1 MLYKISERDENAYS
15 EQVQNSKSK
24 NICAFYFDI
33 LRFWNYFGVLA
44 LLVKIVGSK
53 ISMHYLDSPK
63 IQAEDNLTMK
73 NQIGTHHEPLMFLTT
88 QIDLYWSPRFGGQSS
103 WLKWIFWAILDL
115 LVVKQSLVNI
125 TIKQIFKL
133 FFYSK
138 YDPIRSM
145 RLNASVV
152 TDYGASSLHVSFKS
166 NFIDQI
172 VDKWIKKTRRCRKS
186 RWYLSFKVFYTY
198 KLW

>member
-15 EQVQNSKSK
+15 EQVQQLQIQKYL
-24 NICAFYFDI
+24 CFLFRYFYDFEII
-33 LRFWNYFGVLA
+33 LVFWRFWWKMSVQKSACITWIAKKFKLK
-44 LLVKIVGSK
+44 L
-53 ISMHYLDSPK
+53 
-63 IQAEDNLTMK
+63 AEDNLTMK

-103 WLKWIFWAILDL
+103 WLKWIFWALLDL

-152 TDYGASSLHVSFKS
+152 TDYGASSLQVSFKS
-166 NFIDQI
+166 NFIGQI
-172 VDKWIKKTRRCRKS
+172 ADKWIKKTRC
-186 RWYLSFKVFYTY
+186 YLSFKVFDTY